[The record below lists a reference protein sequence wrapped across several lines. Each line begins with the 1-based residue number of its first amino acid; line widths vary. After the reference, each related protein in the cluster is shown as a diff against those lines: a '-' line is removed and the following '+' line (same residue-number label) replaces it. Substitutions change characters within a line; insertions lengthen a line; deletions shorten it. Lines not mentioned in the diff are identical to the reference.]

1 MEIFS
6 RCGMR
11 CDLCLIYRPNVEA
24 NDRRAEIC
32 RVWTKIFPGFSQEP
46 SAVICDGCQCDEPNA
61 VLFDR
66 NCKVRSCVIDKNI
79 THCGQCDE
87 YPCSLFP
94 AEPTQEE
101 LHQKIDVEHQWTW
114 DEEALMAAY
123 RCKRHMD
130 EYRKQN
136 GL

>member
-1 MEIFS
+1 MEVFS

-11 CDLCLIYRPNVEA
+11 CDLCLIYRPNVET
-24 NDRRAEIC
+24 NDRRTEIC
-32 RVWTKIFPGFSQEP
+32 RVWTKIFPGFSQDP
-46 SAVICDGCQCDEPNA
+46 STVICDGCQCDESNA

-66 NCKVRSCVIDKNI
+66 NCKARSCVISKNI
-79 THCGQCDE
+79 PHCGQCDE

-123 RCKRHMD
+123 RCKCHMD

>member
-1 MEIFS
+1 MEVFS

-11 CDLCLIYRPNVEA
+11 CDLCLIYRPNVET

-32 RVWTKIFPGFSQEP
+32 RVWTKIFPGFSQDP
-46 SAVICDGCQCDEPNA
+46 STVICDGCQCDESNA

-66 NCKVRSCVIDKNI
+66 NCKARSCVISKNI
-79 THCGQCDE
+79 PHCGQCDE

-123 RCKRHMD
+123 RCKYHMD